1 MTTSS
6 GVVLESG
13 RRHMAKDEN
22 TIRRNGTVTKIHGGT
37 YEVEDDD
44 TKLKVLCT
52 LNGKMRMHSIKL
64 TLGDK
69 VEFEVSVYD
78 LTKGRVVYRHR

>member
-1 MTTSS
+1 
-6 GVVLESG
+6 
-13 RRHMAKDEN
+13 MAKNES
-22 TIRRNGTVTKIHGGT
+22 TVTRTGTVVKIHGGT
-37 YEVEDDD
+37 YEIEDDD

-69 VEFEVSVYD
+69 VDFEVSIYD

>member
-1 MTTSS
+1 
-6 GVVLESG
+6 
-13 RRHMAKDEN
+13 MAKDDN
-22 TIRRNGTVTKIHGGT
+22 TIRRVGTVTKIYGGT
-37 YEVEDDD
+37 YEIMDNENQM
-44 TKLKVLCT
+44 KVLCT